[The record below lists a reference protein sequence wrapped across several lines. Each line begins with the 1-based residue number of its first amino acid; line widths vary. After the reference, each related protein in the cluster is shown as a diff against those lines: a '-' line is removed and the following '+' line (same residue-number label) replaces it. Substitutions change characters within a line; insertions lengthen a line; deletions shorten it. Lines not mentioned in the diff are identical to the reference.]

1 MASTATVTAQDH
13 RSIKRY
19 TVAWVSHTDGTISNV
34 LKDSNGNNIIFN
46 GVLMRVTIIPGTGAD
61 EPDDN
66 YVLTLNDANSVDVLA
81 NQGAALD
88 EATTTDF
95 CPGTTLTDDTT
106 PGSLPFTIDSILT
119 LTGSG
124 AGSANVGTIVLYFS

>member
-1 MASTATVTAQDH
+1 MASTATVTTQDH

-34 LKDSNGNNIIFN
+34 LQDTKGANIIFS
-46 GVLMRVTIIPGTGAD
+46 GVLMRVTIIPGVGGD

-66 YVLTLNDANSVDVLA
+66 YVLTLKDANSVDVLA

-106 PGSLPFTIDSILT
+106 PGTLPFTIDSILT
-119 LTGSG
+119 LAGSG
-124 AGSANVGTIVLYFS
+124 AGSANLGTVELYFS